1 MKKKILAVIMA
12 AALVLALAACGGG
25 NKKNIV
31 GSWELTDGES
41 TTFGLGFTF
50 EKDGKLILGIPGMEG
65 SDEYSDVMA
74 GLGAIM
80 SMKYKIKSDSVI
92 EVTMSALMGL
102 GGKETIEVAYSL
114 DGDTLVFDGA
124 TYRRLKK

>member
-1 MKKKILAVIMA
+1 MKKILAFA
-12 AALVLALAACGGG
+12 LALVMILTLAACGSG
-25 NKKNIV
+25 NKKAIV

-41 TTFGLGFTF
+41 ATFGLGFTF
-50 EKDGKLILGIPGMEG
+50 EKDGTLTLGIPGLED
-65 SDEYSDVMA
+65 SDEYADVMK

-102 GGKETIEVAYSL
+102 GGKETIEVSYSL
-114 DGDTLVFDGA
+114 NGDTLVFDGA
-124 TYRRLKK
+124 TYKRLT